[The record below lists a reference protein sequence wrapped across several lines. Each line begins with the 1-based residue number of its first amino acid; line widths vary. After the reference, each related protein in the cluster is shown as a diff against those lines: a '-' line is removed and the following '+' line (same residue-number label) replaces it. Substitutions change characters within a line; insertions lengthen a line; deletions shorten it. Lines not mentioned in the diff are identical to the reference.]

1 MKVSIFLPMIF
12 LMSCGTL
19 PQLYQTTENI
29 ADDVA
34 IKVEISKEA
43 IQKNED
49 IQVEIQLKS
58 NLGK

>member
-1 MKVSIFLPMIF
+1 MKVFIFLPMIF
-12 LMSCGTL
+12 LMGCSTL

-29 ADDVA
+29 ADDIA